1 MKKKVLLAIPILGVL
16 LYAGDFLILGS
27 RQKQFGSVEV
37 KVLYAVKM
45 RNRQTEY
52 LPEREVR
59 EPETVEPGIG
69 AGGEWIWELRT
80 ERGRPPVGCAG
91 RLRRYPE

>member
-1 MKKKVLLAIPILGVL
+1 MLQAQV
-16 LYAGDFLILGS
+16 
-27 RQKQFGSVEV
+27 GSVTRS
-37 KVLYAVKM
+37 LTWLRGRCYNS
-45 RNRQTEY
+45 RNNRICNDCEQNEY

-59 EPETVEPGIG
+59 EPETVETGIG

-80 ERGRPPVGCAG
+80 ERGWPPVGCAG